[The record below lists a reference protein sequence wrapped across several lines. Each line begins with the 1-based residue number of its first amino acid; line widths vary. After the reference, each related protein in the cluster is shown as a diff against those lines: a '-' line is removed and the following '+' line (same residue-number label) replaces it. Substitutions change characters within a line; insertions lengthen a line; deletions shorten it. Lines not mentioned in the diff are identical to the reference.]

1 MVEERIKSPTEENQV
16 VNDII
21 AALDRE
27 VIEDVRLY
35 TLKIDYSLIISLRA

>member
-1 MVEERIKSPTEENQV
+1 MVEERVKSPNEESQV

-27 VIEDVRLY
+27 VIEDVRL
-35 TLKIDYSLIISLRA
+35 

>member
-1 MVEERIKSPTEENQV
+1 MVEERVKSPNEENQV

-27 VIEDVRLY
+27 VIEDVRIY
-35 TLKIDYSLIISLRA
+35 NLKVEHSLMKNLRA

>member
-1 MVEERIKSPTEENQV
+1 MVEERVKSPTEEIQV

-27 VIEDVRLY
+27 VIEDVRIYNLRVEF
-35 TLKIDYSLIISLRA
+35 SLIKSLRL

>member
-1 MVEERIKSPTEENQV
+1 MVEERVKSPKEEIQV

-27 VIEDVRLY
+27 VIEDV
-35 TLKIDYSLIISLRA
+35 SN

>member
-1 MVEERIKSPTEENQV
+1 MVEERVKSPIEENQV

-27 VIEDVRLY
+27 VIGDVRLS
-35 TLKIDYSLIISLRA
+35 KFEP

>member
-1 MVEERIKSPTEENQV
+1 MVEERVKSPKEEIQV

-27 VIEDVRLY
+27 VIEDVS
-35 TLKIDYSLIISLRA
+35 K

>member
-1 MVEERIKSPTEENQV
+1 MVEERVKSPKEEIQV

-27 VIEDVRLY
+27 VIEDV
-35 TLKIDYSLIISLRA
+35 TK